1 MTCFIAGE
9 FPLLD
14 ASIEP
19 AASVARARTYF
30 KGAAGDAFYYIE
42 MTQTEGRYFGKLP
55 RPRVEASPITYYL
68 QSTTTEFEESQTQ
81 EIEAIVVQDKSE
93 CGDRVVAAI
102 GPAGPVTVFSAATG
116 AAILAPAGFAA
127 VTASGLAVG
136 IITVIAAAAAAAGVV
151 GGVVAAPPAGG
162 GGATPP
168 PIVIV
173 PSPIPTPPPI
183 VIRADTDPGH
193 HVPLI
198 GVR

>member
-1 MTCFIAGE
+1 VRGSRGRR
-9 FPLLD
+9 D
-14 ASIEP
+14 
-19 AASVARARTYF
+19 RT
-30 KGAAGDAFYYIE
+30 G
-42 MTQTEGRYFGKLP
+42 
-55 RPRVEASPITYYL
+55 
-68 QSTTTEFEESQTQ
+68 
-81 EIEAIVVQDKSE
+81 
-93 CGDRVVAAI
+93 
-102 GPAGPVTVFSAATG
+102 GPVTVFSAATG

-183 VIRADTDPGH
+183 
-193 HVPLI
+193 LI
-198 GVR
+198 LPTPIPVTTFR